1 MSDRYDV
8 AARLAE
14 GKAAVERFQTYVQA
28 CQTLGY
34 QQPDLTGHASQVG
47 DWYDTEVGLDLQV
60 LDGDAAELRAALTAV
75 DEALSVQRT
84 QATELAAAWRG
95 SGAESAARFIQQH
108 CDAAEAVAAHIRAAS
123 ECCATLRDDL
133 WQAVDGKV
141 ATTVAID
148 ELSAPERS
156 AWLAAAGALRSGGAD
171 RSAAEVMV
179 HQQVM
184 PYVDSDIRNDWL
196 AAMSAASASVAASYD
211 AAIHALTSMCD
222 IRFDIPGDLGPRW
235 LPTECPPSAV
245 PPVMSLPAGPLS
257 TAPAAAPAPQPVS
270 AAPQHRPAGE
280 PEVRPPESTS
290 PLGESAGSSTGAG
303 GLGGVAGG
311 IGGVVGS
318 IVDGIGSLIGA
329 LTGGL
334 GDVSGDPPLD
344 DPVDVDQPDEPADE
358 NEDHAESVTA
368 DEPLVPDQPG
378 EQLTGSPPAAI
389 EAVDAPAAPPPID
402 SPPVEQTPP
411 TAGPPPDGS
420 TPCEIAEDQLPQA
433 GQ

>member
-1 MSDRYDV
+1 VSDRYDV

-14 GKAAVERFQTYVQA
+14 GKAAVEHFQTYVQA

-34 QQPDLTGHASQVG
+34 QQPDLTAHASQVG
-47 DWYDTEVGLDLQV
+47 DWYDTEKGLDLVV

-75 DEALSVQRT
+75 DEALWVQRT

-95 SGAESAARFIQQH
+95 SGAESASQFIQQH
-108 CDAAEAVAAHIRAAS
+108 CDAAEAVAAHVRAAA

-148 ELSAPERS
+148 ERSAPERS
-156 AWLAAAGALRSGGAD
+156 AWLAAARAVRSGGAD

-235 LPTECPPSAV
+235 QPAESPVSAA

-257 TAPAAAPAPQPVS
+257 TVPAAAPAPQPVS
-270 AAPQHRPAGE
+270 EAPQHRSAGE
-280 PEVRPPESTS
+280 AEVLPPESTT
-290 PLGESAGSSTGAG
+290 PLGESAGLSTGAG
-303 GLGGVAGG
+303 GLGGLAGG

-318 IVDGIGSLIGA
+318 IVDSIGGLIGA

-334 GDVSGDPPLD
+334 GDVSGDPLLD
-344 DPVDVDQPDEPADE
+344 DPVNVDQPDEPADE
-358 NEDHAESVTA
+358 NEDHAESVAA
-368 DEPLVPDQPG
+368 DEPLVPEQPG
-378 EQLTGSPPAAI
+378 EQRTGSPPAAA

-402 SPPVEQTPP
+402 SPPADQTPP
-411 TAGPPPDGS
+411 PAGPPPDGS